1 MQTRVSHPYTTPLAA
16 PPPPLNLLAGQGR
29 GNQNLPAFAGARHT
43 LGPTFS
49 EEEDGD
55 DSQFIAEKMAHLGL
69 DRMLPRTGRPVSLL
83 AFLRFGRG
91 ETDVSGKSTTVYTT
105 FEWESTYKETT
116 S

>member
-16 PPPPLNLLAGQGR
+16 PPPPLNLVSTNQGR
-29 GNQNLPAFAGARHT
+29 GNANLPAFAGARHT

-69 DRMLPRTGRPVSLL
+69 DKLGVPRGIRRPVSLL
-83 AFLRFGRG
+83 IDLR
-91 ETDVSGKSTTVYTT
+91 E
-105 FEWESTYKETT
+105 
-116 S
+116 

>member
-29 GNQNLPAFAGARHT
+29 GNANLPAFAGARHT

-69 DRMLPRTGRPVSLL
+69 DRLDPRTRRPVSDNINS
-83 AFLRFGRG
+83 GG
-91 ETDVSGKSTTVYTT
+91 VS
-105 FEWESTYKETT
+105 
-116 S
+116 